1 MFVKVVSARGESPL
15 REVSLTAG
23 SFNPKKE
30 LLTMTN
36 NTASWVEAI
45 ITRPETFRLPKPG
58 QRDPYF
64 GLPRTTYY
72 ELEKAGTI
80 RLIRLRKRGNI
91 RGTTLIPFDQ
101 VLAYLRGL
109 SAEGK

>member
-1 MFVKVVSARGESPL
+1 MGPDARRNVRAVPTLMEESMSVISSNAHIAPQND
-15 REVSLTAG
+15 AG
-23 SFNPKKE
+23 
-30 LLTMTN
+30 
-36 NTASWVEAI
+36 AI
-45 ITRPETFRLPKPG
+45 IKPEMFRLPKPG

-80 RLIRLRKRGNI
+80 RLVRLRKRGNI
-91 RGTTLIPFDQ
+91 RGTTLIAFDQ

-109 SAEGK
+109 TTEAK